1 MNDINKIINDPQTT
15 IVDVRTP
22 EEFESGNVEGS
33 VNIPLNTVPDNLEK
47 FKNME
52 GDIVLCCRSGQ
63 RSGQALMW
71 LQQQGV
77 KNLHNAGGYTD
88 VLIHKM

>member
-1 MNDINKIINDPQTT
+1 MSDLNKIINDPETT

-33 VNIPLNTVPDNLEK
+33 INIPLHTVPDNLERFRK
-47 FKNME
+47 MGGN
-52 GDIVLCCRSGQ
+52 IVLCCRSGQ
-63 RSGQALMW
+63 RSGQAMMW
-71 LQQQGV
+71 LKQHGV
-77 KNLHNAGGYTD
+77 ENLYNAGGYTD